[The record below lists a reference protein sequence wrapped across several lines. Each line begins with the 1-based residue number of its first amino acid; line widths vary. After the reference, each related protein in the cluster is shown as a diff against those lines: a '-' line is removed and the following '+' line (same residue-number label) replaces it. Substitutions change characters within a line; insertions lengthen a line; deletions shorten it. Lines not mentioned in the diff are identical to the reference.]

1 MRAKFADRKTFT
13 TSFKQIALKSVE
25 KIMHAK
31 IVRQNIINI
40 LVQIWR
46 KEEVCLDCLQTTIIG
61 KKHLT

>member
-46 KEEVCLDCLQTTIIG
+46 KEEVLLGLLANYYNGQKT
-61 KKHLT
+61 LT